1 MTDPVSKPAESP
13 SRESEKPVYIKVDA
27 MRSEGEES
35 SCLRPLG
42 LCDLGGCCD
51 VCWYNPE
58 RRRQRAQQR

>member
-1 MTDPVSKPAESP
+1 MSDPA
-13 SRESEKPVYIKVDA
+13 SEKKDQVSEETGGPIYLKVDEL
-27 MRSEGEES
+27 REDGDS

-58 RRRQRAQQR
+58 KRKERARPG